1 MDFRTLSR
9 PWKLWG
15 SRLVRP
21 GGHKGMDL
29 WALGYPKI
37 DIWNSETLFV
47 HIYIHTYIYI
57 YTYTDVYSPT
67 IKLSGILGDQSTHST
82 WLVVGHIQRPHLAVE
97 SKKSGVDILRDGHG
111 WPGSWFKKNCD
122 MWCQFIPRTLWYNV
136 YNHGLFI
143 LVVVIL
149 RRFLLPWFICWGSFG
164 IVHMAT
170 CDLPTLQLSDFQ
182 RVGSLHVSWW
192 NHIVGIS
199 LQWTISGRRNP
210 ACPSIYRWVSQR
222 GSGISPAMFGSSTG
236 GKIIR
241 MSRVDG

>member
-1 MDFRTLSR
+1 LRQNLQNQHLQNQHLLKSQKDKRNPPIIYINVPLFRKIYSQETNGFSHLEPPLKALRKPSCKTWGTQGNGPLGLGVSQNR
-9 PWKLWG
+9 HLKL
-15 SRLVRP
+15 RNTICT
-21 GGHKGMDL
+21 
-29 WALGYPKI
+29 Y
-37 DIWNSETLFV
+37 
-47 HIYIHTYIYI
+47 IYIHTHTYI

-182 RVGSLHVSWW
+182 RVGSLHVSW
-192 NHIVGIS
+192 
-199 LQWTISGRRNP
+199 
-210 ACPSIYRWVSQR
+210 
-222 GSGISPAMFGSSTG
+222 
-236 GKIIR
+236 
-241 MSRVDG
+241 